1 MNNEISF
8 LVAQLKDA
16 FDGDPWFGRAGL
28 TLLSE
33 VTEEMAF
40 QKPNEQHSIVEL
52 VWHMI
57 NWKEFAINCL
67 QPIKEK
73 GQHYYEENDW
83 QNLDLS
89 DITLFQRGLDQ
100 LKKSQHELLEI
111 LQMQQD
117 SILEDMVTERTYTF
131 RKLLHGV
138 VQHDIYHLGQIAY
151 IKKLL
156 ANNHVGLKLE

>member
-16 FDGDPWFGRAGL
+16 FDGDPWFGRPVL
-28 TLLSE
+28 ILLSE
-33 VTEEMAF
+33 VTDEMAF

-67 QPIKEK
+67 QPSKEK
-73 GQHYYEENDW
+73 SLHYYEENDW
-83 QNLDLS
+83 QNLDQS
-89 DITLFQRGLDQ
+89 DITLFQRGVNQ
-100 LKKSQHELLEI
+100 LQKSQHEFLEI
-111 LQMQQD
+111 LQIQQD
-117 SILEDMVTERTYTF
+117 SILEDMVPGRTYTF

-138 VQHDIYHLGQIAY
+138 LQHDIYHLGQIAY